1 MRIALVIAALAL
13 ASAQAAA
20 QNSSPPR
27 PVYPMPPPPPV
38 VITTPDGREAPGHID
53 TTDRTTRCLLY
64 GKSIGVP
71 ADQID
76 DYIKRCVLQ

>member
-1 MRIALVIAALAL
+1 
-13 ASAQAAA
+13 
-20 QNSSPPR
+20 
-27 PVYPMPPPPPV
+27 MPPPPPV
-38 VITTPDGREAPGHID
+38 VITTPNGRDVPAHID
-53 TTDRTTRCLLY
+53 TTDRATRCLLY

>member
-13 ASAQAAA
+13 ASAQAVA

-27 PVYPMPPPPPV
+27 PIYPMPPPPPV
-38 VITTPDGREAPGHID
+38 VITTPNGRDVPAHID
-53 TTDRTTRCLLY
+53 TTDRATRCLLY

-71 ADQID
+71 AD
-76 DYIKRCVLQ
+76 